1 MTCICVATLSSVVAQ
16 GQDLPVGALQGEFK
30 IGESKTVRFSKG
42 NLVYDQATESF
53 LFAESQT
60 AYGSYFGW
68 GTSGYHDPND
78 VDNIHYQ
85 PWDETITY
93 DQSKTNNITG
103 YGPSLVGTGEFS
115 FAPGICWSSV
125 GGSRYA
131 NYDWG
136 VYNPITNGGNTAGL
150 WRTLTKDEWI
160 YLLENNSHEMTI
172 IDDIYGLQITATDGE
187 STVFLPAAGYR
198 GLGSKGSAT
207 SGTYEPTMDEVGTHC
222 NYWSSS
228 AMGEDEGLSA
238 YSIDYSESE
247 SNNAA
252 SYNRFNGFSV
262 RLVMDVTPV
271 DGAWITVS
279 DKENNSTLLAKYK
292 KETPTELPVNVH
304 IIRSLTPDMSNTLT
318 LPFDVEESEMEAI
331 FGIGYELLQLK
342 EDDPG
347 SINVEAQAFDV
358 NLVKATSIEAGVPYL
373 ITPTK
378 PVNNM
383 HFYNRVIQRATND
396 ECVVGSESDLLQFH
410 GLLDKTHLTAGDKTC
425 LFLYPNNTLVW
436 SAENDNSSMN
446 SLRAYFKV
454 NTPSSVNAP
463 LRTFA
468 PRMVVTSPSVT
479 TDYRTIGDSRTIHNS
494 HASGALSTIHK
505 ILKDGQLMIVR
516 DTIVLNLFGQRIK

>member
-16 GQDLPVGALQGEFK
+16 GQDLPVGALSGEFK

-53 LFAESQT
+53 LFAETQT

-103 YGPSLVGTGEFS
+103 YGPSLVGTGEIS
-115 FAPGICWSSV
+115 FAPGICWN
-125 GGSRYA
+125 GILGSRYA

-160 YLLENNSHEMTI
+160 YLLTNNPHEMKT
-172 IDDIYGLQITATDGE
+172 IDDIYGLQITATDDE

-198 GLGSKGSAT
+198 GLSGKSAT
-207 SGTYEPTMDEVGTHC
+207 SGTYTPNMYEVNTNC

-228 AMGEDEGLSA
+228 ADDAGSLSA
-238 YSIDYSESE
+238 VAMDYSKDAQ
-247 SNNAA
+247 NDAIN
-252 SYNRFNGFSV
+252 YNRFNGFSV
-262 RLVMDVTPV
+262 RLVMDVNPV

-279 DKENNSTLLAKYK
+279 DKADNSELLANYK

-318 LPFDVEESEMEAI
+318 LPFNVAESEMEAI
-331 FGIGYELLQLK
+331 FGTDYELLQLN

-347 SINVEAQAFDV
+347 SINVEAQEFAV
-358 NLVKATSIEAGVPYL
+358 NLIDANSIEAGVPYL
-373 ITPTK
+373 ITPTQA
-378 PVNNM
+378 VNNM
-383 HFYNRVIQRATND
+383 HFINRVIQRATND
-396 ECVVGSESDLLQFH
+396 ECVAGAGKLVEFH
-410 GLLDKTHLTAGDKTC
+410 GLLDKTQLTAGDKTC

-454 NTPSSVNAP
+454 NTPAGAP
-463 LRTFA
+463 LRNFA